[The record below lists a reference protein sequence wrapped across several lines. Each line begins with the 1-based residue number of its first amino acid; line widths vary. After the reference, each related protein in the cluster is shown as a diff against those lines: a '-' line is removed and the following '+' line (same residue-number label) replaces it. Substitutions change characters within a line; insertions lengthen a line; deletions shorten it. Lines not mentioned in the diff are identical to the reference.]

1 MIAVLTPSRGRPERL
16 TGMVDSIRVTSEREV
31 AVYVGLDDDDVLYP
45 EIPGVRMSRRPRKR
59 LASWTNVLAEQ
70 ALQDGHT
77 ILAFL
82 GDDHRPRTHGWD
94 TRIIEAM
101 AALGD
106 GLVYADDGLQGE
118 RLPTA
123 PFWSAK
129 IIRALGFYYPPVL
142 DHLFADDY
150 FLRLAHD
157 LGRCIYLPDVLIE
170 HMHPSI
176 GKAPDDESYRES
188 AACWDRDERA
198 LQAFLR
204 DEHPAARARVLEA
217 L

>member
-1 MIAVLTPSRGRPERL
+1 MVEAIAS
-16 TGMVDSIRVTSEREV
+16 TSVGGV
-31 AVYVGLDDDDVLYP
+31 AIYVGLDLDDVDYP
-45 EIPGVRMSRRPRKR
+45 KRASTGRVLIIYHRWHRRR
-59 LASWTNVLAEQ
+59 LAAWTNYLAEQ
-70 ALQDGHT
+70 ALADGHS
-77 ILAFL
+77 ILGFL
-82 GDDHRPRTHGWD
+82 GDDHRPRTPGWD

-129 IIRALGFYYPPVL
+129 VIRALGFYYPPVL

-150 FLRLAHD
+150 WLRLAHD
-157 LGRCIYLPDVLIE
+157 LGRCTYLPDVSIE
-170 HMHPSI
+170 HQHPAA
-176 GKAPDDESYRES
+176 GKAEMDRSYEES
-188 AACWDRDERA
+188 AACWDHDERA
-198 LQAFLR
+198 LRAFLR
-204 DEHPAARARVLEA
+204 DEHPAALARVLEA